1 MDLERLTGG
10 SPAPV
15 DGYVLY
21 GRRSLGGSLTPLI
34 GLVALGAV
42 SYFGSRWIGDG
53 ESHMPTFV
61 LVVGG
66 VMAVL
71 ALARSMRRPQRV
83 RVDHAGVLLGGV
95 TVPWASIWHVVV
107 LRPEPVA
114 GAFRTD
120 LPAQVGVR
128 LKRGAPL
135 PAGVD
140 ALITDPDDPLAISER
155 LRSDVSDAAIDVQ
168 ALCAA
173 VARLAPPGVTLA
185 ERVGDQEHVL
195 PR

>member
-1 MDLERLTGG
+1 MDLERLLGG

-15 DGYVLY
+15 DGYVLH
-21 GRRSLGGSLTPLI
+21 GRRSFGGSLRPLI
-34 GLVALGAV
+34 GLLAVGAV

-53 ESHMPTFV
+53 ESHVPSFV
-61 LVVGG
+61 LVAWG
-66 VMAVL
+66 VFAVL
-71 ALARSMRRPQRV
+71 GLVRSMRRPQRV
-83 RVDHAGVLLGGV
+83 RVDRAGVLLGGV
-95 TVPWASIWHVVV
+95 TVPWPSVWHVVV

-135 PAGVD
+135 PSGVD
-140 ALITDPDDPLAISER
+140 ALITDPDDPLAIPER
-155 LRSDVSDAAIDVQ
+155 LRSDVSDAVIDVEQ
-168 ALCAA
+168 FLAA
-173 VARLAPPGVTLA
+173 VARYAPPDVTLA